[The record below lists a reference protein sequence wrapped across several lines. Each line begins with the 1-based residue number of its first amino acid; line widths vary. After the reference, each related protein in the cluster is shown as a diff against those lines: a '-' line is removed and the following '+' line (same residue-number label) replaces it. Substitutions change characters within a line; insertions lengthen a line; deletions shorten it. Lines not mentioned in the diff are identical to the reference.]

1 MKTTMKNDHRITVG
15 LSDQDTPMQPIPS
28 DDGVQAQYVVCKGAI
43 CSCDGNPSA
52 KGTLLVTS
60 QKKYSINDKGADKLV
75 ATVEDTA
82 FEEGIA
88 PFITCSYKK
97 GMDKTCTYAAQGNWI
112 VPNNTKFPEVAGKAI
127 LTETGSLC
135 CTLGGTLTFMTHGQT
150 VDVDGDEVQEVE
162 DAFVAMRVINVLLSY
177 EELPLEEQKYPE
189 EYVSDVA
196 QLECIPSEDVVLTP
210 MSEGNTRAFYVLKG
224 QFVEFSATTKVNT
237 ADPHKRRGENIS
249 WGLTEILED
258 GVFTARQSS
267 ISKTYKLPPT
277 DQEKVFYQGYKRV
290 ANPFGFVFTKSGHY
304 IIDASSREKIA
315 GTTWS
320 YYKDQYC
327 YIQVVDQ
334 ASILALRLSV
344 VDQAILVGEEVILT
358 VTSDLPLSPAVLST
372 LTIVVCSVSKT
383 GEESPEY
390 IYRDAAIELINGSK
404 RYTQTANKLEAKFKC
419 VNSGLFRMKVL
430 QDGQELTAFTQTI
443 EVVEF
448 KVLAIESVEGR
459 VRRGSIAVFRAILK
473 RGGRLDTAKINWRLQ
488 SPKGRTYEV
497 SEVGV
502 THEFEFKEVG
512 TYTLQCFYGNQIS
525 FYQEKVEKKIEVLDN
540 EIEDVTLRNAV
551 VKEEGKNYVVFVNQ
565 GIVINI
571 NMPLDYS
578 YEAVIPDI
586 SAWSSVLNFHTS
598 KEEAF
603 AYIAQ
608 SKSKKDP
615 LLLYGISYMSKGANQ
630 IKGTIK
636 IGNRITKI
644 IGATPVYFTG
654 STAELSLTLA
664 DEGIY
669 FLSIQLGQST
679 PVEVVLNSC
688 KGKIK
693 QWFFHDGKQKTTR
706 LGYKQIFGIAATV
719 EGWANKKGKLHIWWD
734 NRTNGE
740 TILKYF
746 QTDATIEKE
755 RHHLIYSQDVTFDCN
770 GVLNKTIGVDSAFWK
785 NLQQVVDQQQAKDK
799 IFNFYFT
806 LSEVEVPCENQNE
819 AVYHTE
825 FRKGHVFPNQSM
837 SSGSYAIL
845 ADQSYCVGHFV
856 DKDKKDLEAI
866 VQYTDQTSIALHLYK
881 GFERETDQTIYKIH
895 LYENQTR
902 EDKFIECYNVVG
914 HETEIVN
921 YIQLPTSSA
930 VYGSSTHEQDKGNK
944 KNPRLFYFILY
955 QWRGEHQEEFNQL
968 KGQPPKRRSTYSAG
982 SLLAPIRMYP
992 ENLGVKHKNDDSI
1005 IELEDEDEGKYIA
1018 ELKNKKVAK
1027 KQKQVLNQERMGT
1040 ALKGI
1045 TPGSKSFNQTVAPFV
1060 QIHEQLEQEIKAI
1073 DLEIKTLSEYK
1084 ARIKRNNAK
1093 ISAEKKGV
1101 KNYFKQLKLAIDPI
1115 FNEVQNRN
1123 KKRVPVKVEVGN
1135 AMQNTSSTN
1144 KVGCP
1149 NCRAVVTPEQLKT
1162 IFPDATP
1169 DALKQVAA
1177 TYTKYMEY
1185 FSLDTCRK
1193 KAYFFAAAS
1202 VEAGTSILGSYN
1214 STEEDLYYTRLSLLR
1229 NFPSTFFSG
1238 GMLYNAESKKKVW
1251 QSDVYSTQSGD
1262 SNYHKHDWYATV
1274 NRGDKTLYIQ
1284 IEDDK
1289 KGYENRIF
1297 KSKAL
1302 WEKVVYFDSFEGV
1315 RREKSK
1321 AIAGFIYKDKNG
1333 NTSEEDGVNYRGSG
1347 LIQITGRGIF
1357 AAVQEIIKNI
1367 VDKSVTQNIMTKE
1380 GAELVRSNLEIG
1392 TLSGMGYFS
1401 FKKLNAI
1408 INELPRNG
1416 ESDTNAEALE
1426 VWTAIGNNT
1435 SDNSYTKKTKSYTD
1449 KASSAFFVPACTAHK
1464 RITPSNVS
1472 DLTIITYEINYNSVG
1487 SINKKING
1495 AYKKL
1500 SIHIKKIVPKE
1511 GNNENPNYCKYVYI
1525 DKSNQRHE
1533 LCVLKF
1539 KTINEVNKDLSV
1551 HASKTVD
1558 MIDYVLAFKGYES
1571 PDGSLAV
1578 GFNRDDSKQGR
1589 RYAVDIDSF
1598 AAILGAMCDE
1608 NIDCISF
1615 NGASNFRGYPTPSKS
1630 HINGQVFDVG
1640 YIPKNGKIHQAGL
1653 KLEDSNFDFERQKLF
1668 NKALYK
1674 YGFARDEQ
1682 MLSEYFTPR
1691 GEKKKVLLSHCRE
1704 LKEPAHNNHLH
1715 IQGYNREESIID
1727 EQRQ

>member
-1 MKTTMKNDHRITVG
+1 MKNDHRITVG
-15 LSDQDTPMQPIPS
+15 LSDQDAPMQPIPS
-28 DDGVQAQYVVCKGAI
+28 DDSVQAQYVVCKGAT

-52 KGTLLVTS
+52 KGTLMVTS

-97 GMDKTCTYAAQGNWI
+97 GTDKTCTYAAQGNWI

-150 VDVDGDEVQEVE
+150 VDVDNDEVQEVE
-162 DAFVAMRVINVLLSY
+162 DAFGAMRVINALLSY
-177 EELPLEEQKYPE
+177 EELPSVEQKYPE

-258 GVFTARQSS
+258 GVFAARQSS

-277 DQEKVFYQGYKRV
+277 DQEKVLYQGYKRV

-358 VTSDLPLSPAVLST
+358 VISDLPLSPAVLST
-372 LTIVVCSVSKT
+372 LTIVVCSVAKT
-383 GEESPEY
+383 GEESLEY
-390 IYRDAAIELINGSK
+390 IYRDAAIEPINGSK
-404 RYTQTANKLEAKFKC
+404 RYTQKANKLEAKFKC

-443 EVVEF
+443 EVGENQ
-448 KVLAIESVEGR
+448 VLAIESVEGR
-459 VRRGSIAVFRAILK
+459 VRRGSVAVFRAILK

-540 EIEDVTLRNAV
+540 EIEGVTLRNTV
-551 VKEEGKNYVVFVNQ
+551 VKEEGKNYAVFVNQ

-654 STAELSLTLA
+654 STAELALTLA
-664 DEGIY
+664 DEGMY

-693 QWFFHDGKQKTTR
+693 QWFFHDGQQKTTQ

-746 QTDATIEKE
+746 QIDATIEKE

-845 ADQSYCVGHFV
+845 ADQPYCVGHFV
-856 DKDKKDLEAI
+856 DKDKKELEAI

-881 GFERETDQTIYKIH
+881 GFERKTDQTIYEIH
-895 LYENQTR
+895 LYENQTG

-914 HETEIVN
+914 YETEIVN

-955 QWRGEHQEEFNQL
+955 QWRGEHHEEFNQL

-1018 ELKNKKVAK
+1018 ELKNKKADQ

-1045 TPGSKSFNQTVAPFV
+1045 TPGSKSFNETVDPFV
-1060 QIHEQLEQEIKAI
+1060 QIHEQLEQKIKAI
-1073 DLEIKTLSEYK
+1073 DREIKTLSEYK

-1115 FNEVQNRN
+1115 YNEVQNRN
-1123 KKRVPVKVEVGN
+1123 KKRVPVKVEVGKPQTYSHDSRN
-1135 AMQNTSSTN
+1135 
-1144 KVGCP
+1144 CP
-1149 NCRAVVTPEQLKT
+1149 NCKKPVTVDQLKELFKT
-1162 IFPDATP
+1162 KSKTEMSDESL
-1169 DALKQVAA
+1169 LKEIADS
-1177 TYTKYMEY
+1177 YNKYMEKVGMN
-1185 FSLDTCRK
+1185 TCYD
-1193 KAYFFAAAS
+1193 KAYFFAVMLVETGFIHRWKNESQKVISKMESMNYYKGAGKLKDFNAFKIYPDMKAA
-1202 VEAGTSILGSYN
+1202 LCRQ
-1214 STEEDLYYTRLSLLR
+1214 EEKGEPLTKLEQIRVA
-1229 NFPSTFFSG
+1229 NF
-1238 GMLYNAESKKKVW
+1238 
-1251 QSDVYSTQSGD
+1251 VYSS
-1262 SNYHKHDWYATV
+1262 SANAA
-1274 NRGDKTLYIQ
+1274 
-1284 IEDDK
+1284 
-1289 KGYENRIF
+1289 
-1297 KSKAL
+1297 KA
-1302 WEKVVYFDSFEGV
+1302 
-1315 RREKSK
+1315 
-1321 AIAGFIYKDKNG
+1321 
-1333 NTSEEDGVNYRGSG
+1333 
-1347 LIQITGRGIF
+1347 
-1357 AAVQEIIKNI
+1357 
-1367 VDKSVTQNIMTKE
+1367 KE
-1380 GAELVRSNLEIG
+1380 LG
-1392 TLSGMGYFS
+1392 
-1401 FKKLNAI
+1401 NAI
-1408 INELPRNG
+1408 INLNFVNEKVVNVAGMDLLANENG
-1416 ESDTNAEALE
+1416 EGWKYRGKGYFQLTGRDA
-1426 VWTAIGNNT
+1426 
-1435 SDNSYTKKTKSYTD
+1435 YT
-1449 KASSAFFVPACTAHK
+1449 
-1464 RITPSNVS
+1464 
-1472 DLTIITYEINYNSVG
+1472 
-1487 SINKKING
+1487 KING
-1495 AYKKL
+1495 WINSLTDLNVDIVENPDLVGSNVEVATLSAMLFYTKYKGLTRYSRGLNSKRVFSGVGADIGMQDRRGAKTTNHKLKTIVFNTKEEIDETVFPSTSDVFKVSECLTFKELRIATNILTYHIYANGDIYKKIPKINKYPTKVKYIYYDKKGNKHEL
-1500 SIHIKKIVPKE
+1500 GVYDWFEIDELNSPTDVSLEIGYTDTYKYPSDEGIDGDTAHYYRDSAGNLKYIITTPKVGRKKDYKIKKYTVKSGRKTKLLQLEEPWSKGVKDTE
-1511 GNNENPNYCKYVYI
+1511 TYFEYTFVNTARTYCGLDQYAV
-1525 DKSNQRHE
+1525 
-1533 LCVLKF
+1533 F
-1539 KTINEVNKDLSV
+1539 AGAFFDLNLV
-1551 HASKTVD
+1551 TNGTGIASKDGT
-1558 MIDYVLAFKGYES
+1558 GY
-1571 PDGSLAV
+1571 
-1578 GFNRDDSKQGR
+1578 
-1589 RYAVDIDSF
+1589 
-1598 AAILGAMCDE
+1598 
-1608 NIDCISF
+1608 
-1615 NGASNFRGYPTPSKS
+1615 PSKS
-1630 HINGQVFDVG
+1630 HVNGQSIDLDYFTPTSETKEMIQSMKKFGCKVFYVG
-1640 YIPKNGKIHQAGL
+1640 LTNENSAFAGL
-1653 KLEDSNFDFERQKLF
+1653 KT
-1668 NKALYK
+1668 
-1674 YGFARDEQ
+1674 YG
-1682 MLSEYFTPR
+1682 
-1691 GEKKKVLLSHCRE
+1691 
-1704 LKEPAHNNHLH
+1704 
-1715 IQGYNREESIID
+1715 ESIGVKVGQMRGHSEHIHCGPID
-1727 EQRQ
+1727 NTHIIEIEDE

>member
-1 MKTTMKNDHRITVG
+1 MKNDNRITVG
-15 LSDQDTPMQPIPS
+15 LSDQDAPMQAIPS
-28 DDGVQAQYVVCKGAI
+28 DDSVQAQYVVCKGAT

-52 KGTLLVTS
+52 KGTLMVTS

-82 FEEGIA
+82 FEEGVS

-97 GMDKTCTYAAQGNWI
+97 GTDKTCTYAPQGNWI

-127 LTETGSLC
+127 LTETGTLC

-150 VDVDGDEVQEVE
+150 VDVDNDEVQEVE

-249 WGLTEILED
+249 WGLTEILEN
-258 GVFTARQSS
+258 GVFTAGQSS

-304 IIDASSREKIA
+304 IIDASSREKMA

-334 ASILALRLSV
+334 ASILALRLNV

-358 VTSDLPLSPAVLST
+358 VISDLPLSPAVLNT
-372 LTIVVCSVSKT
+372 LTIVVCSVAKT
-383 GEESPEY
+383 GEESLEY
-390 IYRDAAIELINGSK
+390 IYRDAVIESINGSK

-419 VNSGLFRMKVL
+419 VNSGLFRIKVL
-430 QDGQELTAFTQTI
+430 QDGQELMAFTQTI
-443 EVVEF
+443 EVVGD

-459 VRRGSIAVFRAILK
+459 IRRGSIAVFRAILK
-473 RGGRLDTAKINWRLQ
+473 RGGRLDTAKIKWRLR

-512 TYTLQCFYGNQIS
+512 TYTLQCFYGNQI
-525 FYQEKVEKKIEVLDN
+525 EKVEKKIEVLDN
-540 EIEDVTLRNAV
+540 EIEGVTLRNAV
-551 VKEEGKNYVVFVNQ
+551 VKEDGKNYAVFVNQ

-664 DEGIY
+664 DEGMY
-669 FLSIQLGQST
+669 FLSIQLGQSA

-693 QWFFHDGKQKTTR
+693 QWSFHDGKHKTTR

-719 EGWANKKGKLHIWWD
+719 EGWANKKGKLHFWWD
-734 NRTNGE
+734 NRTNGG

-755 RHHLIYSQDVTFDCN
+755 RHHLIYSQDVTFDRN

-845 ADQSYCVGHFV
+845 VDQPYCVGHFV
-856 DKDKKDLEAI
+856 DKDKKGLEAI

-881 GFERETDQTIYKIH
+881 GFERKTDQTIYEIH
-895 LYENQTR
+895 LYENQIG

-968 KGQPPKRRSTYSAG
+968 KGQPPKRRSTCSAG

-992 ENLGVKHKNDDSI
+992 ENLGVRYKNDDSI
-1005 IELEDEDEGKYIA
+1005 IELEDEDEGKYITA
-1018 ELKNKKVAK
+1018 LKNKKADQ

-1045 TPGSKSFNQTVAPFV
+1045 TPGSKSFNQTVDPFV
-1060 QIHEQLEQEIKAI
+1060 QIHEQLEQKIKAI

-1093 ISAEKKGV
+1093 INAEKKGV

-1123 KKRVPVKVEVGN
+1123 KKRVPVKVEGGIAQGKTTGN
-1135 AMQNTSSTN
+1135 YTT
-1144 KVGCP
+1144 CP
-1149 NCRAVVTPEQLKT
+1149 RCNAAVRGLIKDKKSEHETALEE
-1162 IFPDATP
+1162 IFPKSKKEVLT
-1169 DALKQVAA
+1169 QVADA
-1177 TYTKYMEY
+1177 YTKYMNE
-1185 FSLDTCRK
+1185 FKMNTCWNKAHFFAQTFVETGEILNVKEENLNYTAKVLANGKENLAGSVWIKGDVEGKESGHYIDETDMHKRK
-1193 KAYFFAAAS
+1193 KQRQRSIVFKYFIENKDDASKYGRKDLDSWGDNGIQKANQKMIANLAYGPTAAKGK
-1202 VEAGTSILGSYN
+1202 ELGN
-1214 STEEDLYYTRLSLLR
+1214 SE
-1229 NFPSTFFSG
+1229 
-1238 GMLYNAESKKKVW
+1238 V
-1251 QSDVYSTQSGD
+1251 
-1262 SNYHKHDWYATV
+1262 
-1274 NRGDKTLYIQ
+1274 
-1284 IEDDK
+1284 
-1289 KGYENRIF
+1289 
-1297 KSKAL
+1297 
-1302 WEKVVYFDSFEGV
+1302 
-1315 RREKSK
+1315 
-1321 AIAGFIYKDKNG
+1321 
-1333 NTSEEDGVNYRGSG
+1333 EDGWRFKGRGF
-1347 LIQITGRGIF
+1347 IQITGRVNYQYSNHFTERLAG
-1357 AAVQEIIKNI
+1357 K
-1367 VDKSVTQNIMTKE
+1367 NIMTDE
-1380 GAELVRSNLEIG
+1380 GAKLLATDIEVATIACMAYWAHPDRKLQYHSNLESDTDRISKGIG
-1392 TLSGMGYFS
+1392 TNVDYKGKKTAFTDTTSKLFKTEGCTFSYFPDYGDGVLEMMKRFIEFEKRKYKQDDNRTGLKYKDLEFLDCSEFICLYLYQLGLTKKVALVTTRGMTTEADFRRNLTSTLNPNCTVDFVSDMDPNFEPNRGDIFVWSRSVNDGHCGVVYAYDKDTKLVTILEAIGPTGSNDDRYHLQQIGVMQYDEKIRLSYANQARVSYYQLRGGALQKHAGWVGYFRPKGYG
-1401 FKKLNAI
+1401 KKL
-1408 INELPRNG
+1408 
-1416 ESDTNAEALE
+1416 
-1426 VWTAIGNNT
+1426 
-1435 SDNSYTKKTKSYTD
+1435 
-1449 KASSAFFVPACTAHK
+1449 
-1464 RITPSNVS
+1464 
-1472 DLTIITYEINYNSVG
+1472 
-1487 SINKKING
+1487 
-1495 AYKKL
+1495 
-1500 SIHIKKIVPKE
+1500 
-1511 GNNENPNYCKYVYI
+1511 
-1525 DKSNQRHE
+1525 
-1533 LCVLKF
+1533 
-1539 KTINEVNKDLSV
+1539 
-1551 HASKTVD
+1551 
-1558 MIDYVLAFKGYES
+1558 
-1571 PDGSLAV
+1571 
-1578 GFNRDDSKQGR
+1578 
-1589 RYAVDIDSF
+1589 
-1598 AAILGAMCDE
+1598 
-1608 NIDCISF
+1608 
-1615 NGASNFRGYPTPSKS
+1615 
-1630 HINGQVFDVG
+1630 
-1640 YIPKNGKIHQAGL
+1640 
-1653 KLEDSNFDFERQKLF
+1653 
-1668 NKALYK
+1668 
-1674 YGFARDEQ
+1674 
-1682 MLSEYFTPR
+1682 
-1691 GEKKKVLLSHCRE
+1691 
-1704 LKEPAHNNHLH
+1704 
-1715 IQGYNREESIID
+1715 
-1727 EQRQ
+1727 

>member
-1 MKTTMKNDHRITVG
+1 MKNDNRITVG
-15 LSDQDTPMQPIPS
+15 LSDQDAPMQPIPS
-28 DDGVQAQYVVCKGAI
+28 DDGVQAQYVVCKGAT

-52 KGTLLVTS
+52 KGTLMVTS
-60 QKKYSINDKGADKLV
+60 QKKYSINDKGADKVV

-82 FEEGIA
+82 FEEGVS

-97 GMDKTCTYAAQGNWI
+97 GTDKTCTYAAQGNWM

-150 VDVDGDEVQEVE
+150 VDVDNDEVQEVE
-162 DAFVAMRVINVLLSY
+162 DAFVDMRVINVLLSY

-237 ADPHKRRGENIS
+237 ADQHKRRGENIS

-258 GVFTARQSS
+258 GVFAARQSS

-304 IIDASSREKIA
+304 IIDASSREKIS

-334 ASILALRLSV
+334 ASILALRLSI

-358 VTSDLPLSPAVLST
+358 VTSDLPLSPAVLSA

-383 GEESPEY
+383 GEESLEY
-390 IYRDAAIELINGSK
+390 IYRDAAIEPINGSK

-419 VNSGLFRMKVL
+419 INSGLFRIKVL

-443 EVVEF
+443 GVVEY
-448 KVLAIESVEGR
+448 KILAIESVEGR
-459 VRRGSIAVFRAILK
+459 IRRGSIAVFRAILK
-473 RGGRLDTAKINWRLQ
+473 LGGRLDTAKINWRLR
-488 SPKGRTYEV
+488 SPQGRTYEV

-512 TYTLQCFYGNQIS
+512 TYTLQCFYGNQI
-525 FYQEKVEKKIEVLDN
+525 EKVEKKIEVLDN
-540 EIEDVTLRNAV
+540 EIEGVTLRNAV
-551 VKEEGKNYVVFVNQ
+551 VKEEGKNYAVFVNQ

-669 FLSIQLGQST
+669 FLSIQLGQSA

-693 QWFFHDGKQKTTR
+693 QWSFHDGKHKTTR
-706 LGYKQIFGIAATV
+706 IGYKQIFGIAATV

-734 NRTNGE
+734 NRTNGG

-755 RHHLIYSQDVTFDCN
+755 RHHLIYSQNVTFDRN

-845 ADQSYCVGHFV
+845 VDQPYCVGHFV
-856 DKDKKDLEAI
+856 DKDKKELEAI

-881 GFERETDQTIYKIH
+881 GFERETDQTIYEIH
-895 LYENQTR
+895 LYENQIG
-902 EDKFIECYNVVG
+902 EDKFIECYNVVE

-955 QWRGEHQEEFNQL
+955 QWRGEHHEEFNQL

-992 ENLGVKHKNDDSI
+992 ENLGVRYKNDDSI
-1005 IELEDEDEGKYIA
+1005 IELEDEDEGKYITA
-1018 ELKNKKVAK
+1018 LKNKKADK

-1045 TPGSKSFNQTVAPFV
+1045 TPGSKSFNETVDPFV
-1060 QIHEQLEQEIKAI
+1060 QIHEQLEQKIKAI
-1073 DLEIKTLSEYK
+1073 DREIKTLSEYK

-1115 FNEVQNRN
+1115 YNEVQNRN
-1123 KKRVPVKVEVGN
+1123 KKRVPVKVESGN
-1135 AMQNTSSTN
+1135 SESEHGRDCICKQLYFGMYLKTCEERKKVIEVAGRLWGENDKIKWANYLMTIIYTETN
-1144 KVGCP
+1144 KTYDPSIKNMQGNVGLIQFGKSGSKDIGTTQE
-1149 NCRAVVTPEQLKT
+1149 ALVKMTFIEQMDYVEKFLMKN
-1162 IFPDATP
+1162 
-1169 DALKQVAA
+1169 
-1177 TYTKYMEY
+1177 YTKLKVPVDLYLMIFRPITAGNGSNPNYVILDPEIKEQRNAY
-1185 FSLDTCRK
+1185 RNNPKFMLEKDEKLLKNGKTYVWEVDEIVQEVFSWGSCSKYIGACDHVDKEKFYHYRAPWMYIAIEKGKEMKGNTEDREPMYLNATTYLRYCNNEAK
-1193 KAYFFAAAS
+1193 PTQGIEGPWCAAFMNWCVKHVGYSHVASAAS
-1202 VEAGTSILGSYN
+1202 LA
-1214 STEEDLYYTRLSLLR
+1214 
-1229 NFPSTFFSG
+1229 P
-1238 GMLYNAESKKKVW
+1238 
-1251 QSDVYSTQSGD
+1251 
-1262 SNYHKHDWYATV
+1262 
-1274 NRGDKTLYIQ
+1274 
-1284 IEDDK
+1284 
-1289 KGYENRIF
+1289 
-1297 KSKAL
+1297 L
-1302 WEKVVYFDSFEGV
+1302 W
-1315 RREKSK
+1315 
-1321 AIAGFIYKDKNG
+1321 DKNG
-1333 NTSEEDGVNYRGSG
+1333 SYKKIEEPIYGCIVVYMSNNGQNGHTGFLYG
-1347 LIQITGRGIF
+1347 LTKKGNNILLGGNQDDRIAF
-1357 AAVQEIIKNI
+1357 AEYGLYADRRK
-1367 VDKSVTQNIMTKE
+1367 T
-1380 GAELVRSNLEIG
+1380 
-1392 TLSGMGYFS
+1392 
-1401 FKKLNAI
+1401 KKLYGYYI
-1408 INELPRNG
+1408 PSDYEVKESDKLTEDDIYDFEYKSFNELFG
-1416 ESDTNAEALE
+1416 ISVEKESKNKTN
-1426 VWTAIGNNT
+1426 
-1435 SDNSYTKKTKSYTD
+1435 
-1449 KASSAFFVPACTAHK
+1449 
-1464 RITPSNVS
+1464 
-1472 DLTIITYEINYNSVG
+1472 
-1487 SINKKING
+1487 
-1495 AYKKL
+1495 
-1500 SIHIKKIVPKE
+1500 
-1511 GNNENPNYCKYVYI
+1511 
-1525 DKSNQRHE
+1525 
-1533 LCVLKF
+1533 
-1539 KTINEVNKDLSV
+1539 
-1551 HASKTVD
+1551 
-1558 MIDYVLAFKGYES
+1558 
-1571 PDGSLAV
+1571 
-1578 GFNRDDSKQGR
+1578 
-1589 RYAVDIDSF
+1589 
-1598 AAILGAMCDE
+1598 
-1608 NIDCISF
+1608 
-1615 NGASNFRGYPTPSKS
+1615 
-1630 HINGQVFDVG
+1630 
-1640 YIPKNGKIHQAGL
+1640 
-1653 KLEDSNFDFERQKLF
+1653 
-1668 NKALYK
+1668 
-1674 YGFARDEQ
+1674 
-1682 MLSEYFTPR
+1682 
-1691 GEKKKVLLSHCRE
+1691 
-1704 LKEPAHNNHLH
+1704 
-1715 IQGYNREESIID
+1715 
-1727 EQRQ
+1727 

>member
-1 MKTTMKNDHRITVG
+1 MKNDNRITVG
-15 LSDQDTPMQPIPS
+15 LSDQDAPMQAIPS
-28 DDGVQAQYVVCKGAI
+28 DDSVQAQYVVCKGAT

-52 KGTLLVTS
+52 KGTLMVTS

-82 FEEGIA
+82 FEEGVS

-97 GMDKTCTYAAQGNWI
+97 GTDKTCTYAPQGNWI

-127 LTETGSLC
+127 LTETGTLC

-150 VDVDGDEVQEVE
+150 VDVDNDEVQEVE

-249 WGLTEILED
+249 WGLTEILEN
-258 GVFTARQSS
+258 GVFTAGQSS

-304 IIDASSREKIA
+304 IIDASSREKMA

-334 ASILALRLSV
+334 ASILALRLNV

-358 VTSDLPLSPAVLST
+358 VISDLPLSPAVLNT
-372 LTIVVCSVSKT
+372 LTIVVCSVAKT
-383 GEESPEY
+383 GEESLEY
-390 IYRDAAIELINGSK
+390 IYRDAVIESINGSK

-419 VNSGLFRMKVL
+419 VNSGLFRIKVL
-430 QDGQELTAFTQTI
+430 QDGQELMAFTQTI
-443 EVVEF
+443 EVVGD

-459 VRRGSIAVFRAILK
+459 IRRGSIAVFRAILK
-473 RGGRLDTAKINWRLQ
+473 RGGRLDTAKIKWRLR

-512 TYTLQCFYGNQIS
+512 TYTLQCFYGNQI
-525 FYQEKVEKKIEVLDN
+525 EKVEKKIEVLDN
-540 EIEDVTLRNAV
+540 EIEGVTLRNAV
-551 VKEEGKNYVVFVNQ
+551 VKEEGKNYAVFVNQ

-664 DEGIY
+664 DEGMY
-669 FLSIQLGQST
+669 FLSIQLGQSA

-693 QWFFHDGKQKTTR
+693 QWSFHDGKHKTTR

-719 EGWANKKGKLHIWWD
+719 EGWANKKGKLHFWWD
-734 NRTNGE
+734 NRTNGG

-755 RHHLIYSQDVTFDCN
+755 RHHLIYSQDVTFDRN

-845 ADQSYCVGHFV
+845 VDQPYCVGHFV
-856 DKDKKDLEAI
+856 DKDKKGLEAI

-881 GFERETDQTIYKIH
+881 GFERKTDQTIYEIH
-895 LYENQTR
+895 LYENQIG

-968 KGQPPKRRSTYSAG
+968 KGQPPKRRSTCSAG

-992 ENLGVKHKNDDSI
+992 ENLGVRYKNDDSI
-1005 IELEDEDEGKYIA
+1005 IELEDEDEGKYITA
-1018 ELKNKKVAK
+1018 LKNKKADQ

-1045 TPGSKSFNQTVAPFV
+1045 TPGSKSFNQTVDPFV
-1060 QIHEQLEQEIKAI
+1060 QIHEQLEQKIKAI

-1093 ISAEKKGV
+1093 INAEKKGV

-1202 VEAGTSILGSYN
+1202 VEAGTSILGRYN

-1238 GMLYNAESKKKVW
+1238 GMVYNAESKKKVW
-1251 QSDVYSTQSGD
+1251 QSDVYSAQSGD
-1262 SNYHKHDWYATV
+1262 SNYQKHNWYATV

-1347 LIQITGRGIF
+1347 LIQITGRGVF
-1357 AAVQEIIKNI
+1357 DEVQSEIKDVINKEI
-1367 VDKSVTQNIMTKE
+1367 TTDIRTKS
-1380 GAELVRSNLEIG
+1380 GSDHVRDTLEIG
-1392 TLSGMGYFS
+1392 TLAGMGYFAMM
-1401 FKKLNAI
+1401 KLNWL
-1408 INELPRNG
+1408 INKLPRNE
-1416 ESDTNAEALE
+1416 ESDINTEVLE

-1435 SDNSYTKKTKSYTD
+1435 FDDSYAKKTKSYTN
-1449 KASSAFFVPACTAHK
+1449 KASSAFYVPACTAHK
-1464 RITPSNVS
+1464 RITPSSVS
-1472 DLTIITYEINYNSVG
+1472 EEEIITYEMYYHALETDRYV
-1487 SINKKING
+1487 KKI
-1495 AYKKL
+1495 
-1500 SIHIKKIVPKE
+1500 IPKE
-1511 GNNENPNYCKYVYI
+1511 GNNKSPDYRKYVYI
-1525 DKSNQRHE
+1525 DKNNKRHE
-1533 LCVLKF
+1533 LCVLRVKMIP
-1539 KTINEVNKDLSV
+1539 KVSYTR
-1551 HASKTVD
+1551 TVD
-1558 MIDYVLAFKGYES
+1558 AKGRIHTSDPKDMIEMIENIMQFTGYDEGG
-1571 PDGSLAV
+1571 D
-1578 GFNRDDSKQGR
+1578 
-1589 RYAVDIDSF
+1589 AVDRLVVKFREDRSQEYKRYGINPDFLASL
-1598 AAILGAMCDE
+1598 LGAMCYMNCDYV
-1608 NIDCISF
+1608 SF
-1615 NGASNFRGYPTPSKS
+1615 NGASSYKGYPEPSKE
-1630 HINGQVFDVG
+1630 HLNGGICDLG
-1640 YIPKNGKIHQAGL
+1640 YVPKNRNLHSGGL
-1653 KLEDSNFDFERQKLF
+1653 VVKDSDVEKQIEF
-1668 NKALYK
+1668 NDALYR
-1674 YGFARDEQ
+1674 YGFARGENQ
-1682 MLSEYFTPR
+1682 MFSFEFEYKGDHKF
-1691 GEKKKVLLSHCRE
+1691 LLNHC
-1704 LKEPAHNNHLH
+1704 KIMAGHKDHLH
-1715 IQGYNREESIID
+1715 VRGLDYNLMIV
-1727 EQRQ
+1727 EQRK